1 LQPGAQDGTPITSR
15 AAQGACFLRLRKPS
29 ALEVTVPESISHSK
43 TPAGGIWYTIFRLS
57 LPLQRESALFLIV
70 NVLDVMMTYL
80 MLSDIPEPYGRTMF
94 YESNPV
100 ARWFLVRWHLPG
112 IVVFKF
118 TMVAVVEVIAQ
129 IVALRQLQLG
139 RRLLEF
145 GTLVVAVVV
154 LYSMY
159 LLLWH

>member
-1 LQPGAQDGTPITSR
+1 
-15 AAQGACFLRLRKPS
+15 
-29 ALEVTVPESISHSK
+29 VPESVSPSK

-80 MLSDIPEPYGRTMF
+80 MLSDIPEPDGRAMF

-100 ARWFLVRWHLPG
+100 ARYVFEHWELSG
-112 IVVFKF
+112 IVIFKF
-118 TMVAVVEVIAQ
+118 SMVAVVEVIAQ

>member
-1 LQPGAQDGTPITSR
+1 
-15 AAQGACFLRLRKPS
+15 
-29 ALEVTVPESISHSK
+29 VPESVSHPK
-43 TPAGGIWYTIFRLS
+43 TPARGLWYTIFRLS

-80 MLSDIPEPYGRTMF
+80 MLSDVPEPDGRAMF

-100 ARWFLVRWHLPG
+100 AHWFFVKWELSG
-112 IVVFKF
+112 IVVLKF

-129 IVALRQLQLG
+129 IIAIRRLQLG

-145 GTLVVAVVV
+145 GTLVVALVV

-159 LLLWH
+159 LLLTH

>member
-1 LQPGAQDGTPITSR
+1 M
-15 AAQGACFLRLRKPS
+15 
-29 ALEVTVPESISHSK
+29 PESVSQPQ
-43 TPAGGIWYTIFRLS
+43 TPTGGLWFTIFRLS

-80 MLSDIPEPYGRTMF
+80 MLSDVPEPDGRVMF

-100 ARWFLVRWHLPG
+100 ARWFFVKWELSG
-112 IVVFKF
+112 IVVLKF

-129 IVALRQLQLG
+129 IIAIRRLQLG

-145 GTLVVAVVV
+145 GTLVVALVV

-159 LLLWH
+159 LLLTH

>member
-1 LQPGAQDGTPITSR
+1 MVRQSR
-15 AAQGACFLRLRKPS
+15 RVPRCAAVSRLSKPS
-29 ALEVTVPESISHSK
+29 ASEVTVPESVSQPQ
-43 TPAGGIWYTIFRLS
+43 TPAGDLWYVVFRLS

-70 NVLDVMMTYL
+70 NVLDVMMTYM
-80 MLSDIPEPYGRTMF
+80 MLSDAPEPEGRTMF

-100 ARWFLVRWHLPG
+100 AHWFLAGWGLYG
-112 IVVFKF
+112 IVIFKF
-118 TMVAVVEVIAQ
+118 SMVAVVEVIAQ
-129 IVALRQLQLG
+129 IVALRQLQMG

-159 LLLWH
+159 LLLSH

>member
-1 LQPGAQDGTPITSR
+1 MLRQSR
-15 AAQGACFLRLRKPS
+15 RVPLRRRRLRRRNPS
-29 ALEVTVPESISHSK
+29 ASEVTVPESVSQPQ
-43 TPAGGIWYTIFRLS
+43 TPTGGLWFTIFRLS

-70 NVLDVMMTYL
+70 NVLDVMMTYM
-80 MLSDIPEPYGRTMF
+80 MLSDAPKPNGRAMF

-100 ARWFLVRWHLPG
+100 AHWFFVGWGLYG

-129 IVALRQLQLG
+129 VVALRQLQLG

>member
-1 LQPGAQDGTPITSR
+1 
-15 AAQGACFLRLRKPS
+15 
-29 ALEVTVPESISHSK
+29 VPESLSQRESSSR
-43 TPAGGIWYTIFRLS
+43 GLWRTIFSIS

-70 NVLDVMMTYL
+70 SVLDVMMTYM
-80 MLSDIPEPYGRTMF
+80 MLSDVPGPEGREMF

-100 ARWFLVRWHLPG
+100 AHWIWAKWELSG
-112 IVVFKF
+112 IVAFKF

-129 IVALRQLQLG
+129 IIAVRKLQLG

-145 GTLVVAVVV
+145 GTLVVALVV

-159 LLLWH
+159 LMLTH